1 MTVLQFSQNL
11 TVTRRRVERPRIS
24 IASSAVVVPM
34 RRPLPPVQA
43 PAPVLQAP
51 VENKKNNLFNRLTR
65 VALWVALNLLV
76 LMVFMARP
84 SVAHAERIKDLADVA
99 GVRSNPLVGYGL
111 VVGLNGTGD
120 QTSQAPFTIQSL
132 KNMLQQL
139 GVVVPAGVNPQLK
152 NVAAVAI
159 SADLPAFAKPGQ
171 KIDIT
176 VSSIGNASSL
186 RGGALLMAPLKGAD
200 GQVYAI
206 AQGNLVVG
214 GLGVS
219 GADGSKISV
228 NIPSAG
234 RIPGGASV
242 ERMVVSDISSSAEVI
257 LNLHAAD
264 FTTAS
269 RMVKGIDTALGE
281 GASRAIDS
289 VTVAVKAPANP
300 SQRVGFIAVLE
311 SIDVD
316 PGEAPARVVINSRT
330 GTIVIG
336 SHVRVLPAAVSHGSL
351 SVTITE
357 RPKVSQ
363 PAPFSEGQTV
373 VTAQSSIDVKQA
385 DSRMFLFAPEASLD
399 DIVRAVN
406 QVGAAPGDIVAI
418 LEALKEAGALRAEL
432 IVI

>member
-1 MTVLQFSQNL
+1 MTVLQFSPSL
-11 TVTRRRVERPRIS
+11 AVMRRRAVMPRVNYMET
-24 IASSAVVVPM
+24 AVVVPM
-34 RRPLPPVQA
+34 PRRVRPQ
-43 PAPVLQAP
+43 P
-51 VENKKNNLFNRLTR
+51 VEALPEVKTEQKPASAGNRWRRTAMWMMLDILMLFAIVTHSS
-65 VALWVALNLLV
+65 A
-76 LMVFMARP
+76 AR
-84 SVAHAERIKDLADVA
+84 AERIKDLADVA

-111 VVGLNGTGD
+111 VVGLPGTGD

-139 GVVVPAGVNPQLK
+139 GVVVPPGVNPQLK

-159 SADLPAFAKPGQ
+159 NADLPAFAKPGQ

-186 RGGALLMAPLKGAD
+186 RGGSLLMAPLRGVD

-219 GADGSKISV
+219 GADGSKITV

-242 ERMVVSDISSSAEVI
+242 ERAVASDISSSAEVI
-257 LNLHAAD
+257 LNLHTAD

-269 RMVKGIDTALGE
+269 RMVKGINAALGD
-281 GASRAIDS
+281 GAARAIDA
-289 VTVAVKAPANP
+289 VTVAVKAPADP
-300 SQRVGFIAVLE
+300 SQRISFLSVLE
-311 SIDVD
+311 TMDVE
-316 PGEAPARVVINSRT
+316 PGDAPARVVINSRT
-330 GTIVIG
+330 GTVVIG
-336 SHVRVLPAAVSHGSL
+336 SRVRVLPAAVSHGSL

-363 PAPFSEGQTV
+363 PAPFSDGQTV
-373 VTAQSSIDVKQA
+373 VVPQTTIDVKQE
-385 DSRMFLFAPEASLD
+385 DSHMFLFAPDASLD